1 MAPLGSRQDCSPA
14 EALHPSQGE
23 PSLGAHRASQKWYV
37 ASWNVRTL
45 LDVEGSIETARGFGD
60 VSVVDERKVDQ
71 VLSELDRYGVVVAGL
86 QETKWFGS
94 KIYKVG
100 KSVILSSG
108 RDVPKEGGSRQRGE
122 GVAIVMSGPAVS
134 AWKAGGSQWKAWSS
148 RLVTATLETGKGKS
162 GRLHVL
168 SCYAPTFA
176 ASREEKD
183 KFFDLL
189 QDALS
194 AIPSG
199 ECYVMLGDFNARVGS
214 RAVDDDE
221 WWYERGPHGYGE
233 LNEAGRDLLSFLSTN
248 EATVCNTWFQK
259 RRIYKQTWQ
268 HPKSHKWHCI
278 DYVIMRKEHRR
289 KCLDVCVKRG
299 ANCNTDHSMV
309 RAKLVVGQSA
319 RSFRRASGRTG
330 VKRWNVAKLQG
341 GCEDDRG
348 MVTANGRFLESVR
361 KGLKEKWD
369 TGKNVEEKW
378 NVLSSVMCDAAKEWL
393 GYEDRRQP
401 DWFRESEVD
410 LKPLFAERNRMHTV
424 WISDGREASRRKYAD
439 ARRVARHAVRVAKDA
454 WFQRKASEA
463 ERGRNGGKVVWQCI
477 RDIQR
482 GRRGLVPVRS
492 AVVQDENG
500 NSCTTTEAQQER
512 WRRHFSKILNIQS
525 DFDMEEL
532 SRVRQRPTRNE
543 MTEVPSEEEVMNAVG
558 KLRNGKAGGESGIL
572 PEMVKAACCE
582 EEFVNKLLDL
592 VKDVWE
598 KGCTPCAWR
607 DSILVPIPKKGDL
620 SNCDNWRGISLLDV
634 VGKVVARIL
643 QERLQKLAEDE
654 LPESQCGFRAGRS
667 CTDMIFTVR
676 QFVEKSWEHQSK
688 AFLTFID
695 LKKAYDSVPRHAMWL
710 ALEKL
715 GVSEQTIRLIRSFHD
730 NMRAR
735 VRLEGMMLEE
745 IQVRNGLHQ
754 GCCMAPVLFNLYTCL
769 AVERWL
775 EKVRGDEGVGMTIQ
789 YKLDRK
795 LFRRYTKNASEQRVT
810 ECQFADD
817 GAILASMRPGAEKA
831 ALVYQQTTRDFGL
844 TVSIPKTKHMVTGR
858 LVEEEDLA
866 PIVLEGGEVEAVE
879 EFPYL
884 GSLVDSSGKMDADV
898 SRRVAQASKAF
909 GALRKA
915 VFLDKDLKLSTK
927 KRVYN
932 ACVLS
937 VLLYGAECW
946 IPLKR
951 HEKRLNTFYHR
962 CIRTILGISNRQQWS
977 ERITMAEVRRRWG
990 DEETVSEKVQ
1000 KRRLEWLGHLARM
1013 PDHRLPKVMLFS
1025 WLPQPR
1031 PRCGPRKRWRDVV
1044 RKDLRNVEVGEHEWY
1059 AEASRSRAGWR
1070 VLCQVGL
1077 VNGREARTS
1086 QASTVVRDVVCE
1098 LCSRS
1103 FRRESDKQRH
1113 KCLDERQKPVCEQ
1126 RGATQCSQCQRWFR
1140 SRGGLAVHRC
1150 MPEV

>member
-94 KIYKVG
+94 KIYKAG

-122 GVAIVMSGPAVS
+122 GVAIMMSGPAVS

-348 MVTANGRFLESVR
+348 MVTAKGRFLESVR

-378 NVLSSVMCDAAKEWL
+378 NVLSSVMCDAAKECL
-393 GYEDRRQP
+393 GYEDRQQP
-401 DWFRESEVD
+401 DWFQESEVD

-439 ARRVARHAVRVAKDA
+439 ARRAARHAVRVAKDA

-607 DSILVPIPKKGDL
+607 DSILVPIPKKGDP

-715 GVSEQTIRLIRSFHD
+715 GVPEQTIRLIRSFHD

-745 IQVRNGLHQ
+745 IQVRNGLRQ

-795 LFRRYTKNASEQRVT
+795 LFRRYTKNASEKRVT

-817 GAILASMRPGAEKA
+817 GAILASTRPGAEKA

-866 PIVLEGGEVEAVE
+866 SIVLEGGEVEAVE

-884 GSLVDSSGKMDADV
+884 GSLVDSSGNMDADV

-915 VFLDKDLKLSTK
+915 VFLDKDLKMSTK

-946 IPLKR
+946 TPLKR
-951 HEKRLNTFYHR
+951 HEKRLNTFHHR

-1044 RKDLRNVEVGEHEWY
+1044 RKDLRNVEVGEHEW
-1059 AEASRSRAGWR
+1059 
-1070 VLCQVGL
+1070 
-1077 VNGREARTS
+1077 
-1086 QASTVVRDVVCE
+1086 
-1098 LCSRS
+1098 
-1103 FRRESDKQRH
+1103 
-1113 KCLDERQKPVCEQ
+1113 
-1126 RGATQCSQCQRWFR
+1126 
-1140 SRGGLAVHRC
+1140 
-1150 MPEV
+1150 

>member
-1 MAPLGSRQDCSPA
+1 VYQAQGADLMAPLGSRQDCSPA

-60 VSVVDERKVDQ
+60 GSVVDERKLDQ

-94 KIYKVG
+94 NIYKVG

-108 RDVPKEGGSRQRGE
+108 RDVPKEGESRQRGE

-148 RLVTATLETGKGKS
+148 RLVTATMETGKGKS
-162 GRLHVL
+162 GRLHIL

-268 HPKSHKWHCI
+268 HPKSRKWHCI
-278 DYVIMRKEHRR
+278 DYIIMKKEHRR

-309 RAKLVVGQSA
+309 RGKLMVGQSV
-319 RSFRRASGRTG
+319 RSFRRASGRAG

-341 GCEDDRG
+341 DCEDDRG
-348 MVTANGRFLESVR
+348 TVTAKGRFLERVR

-369 TGKNVEEKW
+369 TGESVEEKW

-424 WISDGREASRRKYAD
+424 WLSDGRETSKRKYAD
-439 ARRVARHAVRVAKDA
+439 ARRAARHAMRVAKDA

-463 ERGRNGGKVVWQCI
+463 ERGRNGGKVVWRCI

-482 GRRGLVPVRS
+482 GRRGLVPVKS

-512 WRRHFSKILNIQS
+512 WRRHFSKILNVQS

-532 SRVRQRPTRNE
+532 SRVRQRPTRSE
-543 MTEVPSEEEVMNAVG
+543 MTEVPSEEEVMNAVA

-695 LKKAYDSVPRHAMWL
+695 LKKAYDSIPRHAMWL

-715 GVSEQTIRLIRSFHD
+715 GVPEQT
-730 NMRAR
+730 M
-735 VRLEGMMLEE
+735 
-745 IQVRNGLHQ
+745 QVR
-754 GCCMAPVLFNLYTCL
+754 
-769 AVERWL
+769 
-775 EKVRGDEGVGMTIQ
+775 
-789 YKLDRK
+789 RK
-795 LFRRYTKNASEQRVT
+795 
-810 ECQFADD
+810 
-817 GAILASMRPGAEKA
+817 
-831 ALVYQQTTRDFGL
+831 
-844 TVSIPKTKHMVTGR
+844 
-858 LVEEEDLA
+858 
-866 PIVLEGGEVEAVE
+866 
-879 EFPYL
+879 
-884 GSLVDSSGKMDADV
+884 
-898 SRRVAQASKAF
+898 
-909 GALRKA
+909 
-915 VFLDKDLKLSTK
+915 
-927 KRVYN
+927 
-932 ACVLS
+932 
-937 VLLYGAECW
+937 
-946 IPLKR
+946 
-951 HEKRLNTFYHR
+951 
-962 CIRTILGISNRQQWS
+962 
-977 ERITMAEVRRRWG
+977 
-990 DEETVSEKVQ
+990 
-1000 KRRLEWLGHLARM
+1000 
-1013 PDHRLPKVMLFS
+1013 
-1025 WLPQPR
+1025 
-1031 PRCGPRKRWRDVV
+1031 
-1044 RKDLRNVEVGEHEWY
+1044 
-1059 AEASRSRAGWR
+1059 
-1070 VLCQVGL
+1070 
-1077 VNGREARTS
+1077 
-1086 QASTVVRDVVCE
+1086 
-1098 LCSRS
+1098 
-1103 FRRESDKQRH
+1103 
-1113 KCLDERQKPVCEQ
+1113 
-1126 RGATQCSQCQRWFR
+1126 
-1140 SRGGLAVHRC
+1140 
-1150 MPEV
+1150 